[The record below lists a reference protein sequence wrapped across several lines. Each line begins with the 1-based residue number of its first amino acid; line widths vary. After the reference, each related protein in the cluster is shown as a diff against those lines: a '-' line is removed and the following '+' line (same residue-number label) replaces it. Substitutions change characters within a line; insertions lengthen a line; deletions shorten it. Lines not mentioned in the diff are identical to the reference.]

1 MTRYLSPRDLRANAR
16 QEVESVPQVKR
27 AAWSSHGRHP
37 LVDPASLRQYRRA
50 PVHCRELHRML
61 PGVPS
66 PSQPREAIIGKIIPK
81 GQFTKDG
88 QWTGRPSQPPEW
100 MDTTDEFYGFRQLVG
115 YPQIRLAV
123 CKDGQWD
130 STKRYTV
137 PSGFRWASKTEIEV
151 VFAQQREP
159 PKSRYAGIHYSHYAG
174 QGGWDGWHGLEW
186 KGIKRWIFLLND
198 SLERGCCIHA
208 GDREGGLS
216 TQWSVEWMRD
226 MLPKGKFAGLVCI
239 EIPPEELIQGTG
251 VVLYHKDQA
260 ALTGAKRVVAA
271 AKAVTAFHT
280 PHYM

>member
-1 MTRYLSPRDLRANAR
+1 MVVTWASPT
-16 QEVESVPQVKR
+16 
-27 AAWSSHGRHP
+27 GRSRKP
-37 LVDPASLRQYRRA
+37 A
-50 PVHCRELHRML
+50 PVSACTRPL
-61 PGVPS
+61 PRIASNAARRTLTISAKRGHHW
-66 PSQPREAIIGKIIPK
+66 E
-81 GQFTKDG
+81 DG

-239 EIPPEELIQGTG
+239 EILRKSSYKAQVWCCTTKIRQR
-251 VVLYHKDQA
+251 LQA
-260 ALTGAKRVVAA
+260 PRGSLPQRRRSQRSIHHIICNKYNLKPIT
-271 AKAVTAFHT
+271 H
-280 PHYM
+280 